1 VAETT
6 CTVLAAYDSLQAA
19 GEAVGQIV
27 ASGLLPVAMEIMDAL
42 AIEAAEA
49 SVKPNYPKGVPV
61 LLIVEL
67 EGERKVVDTDAARL
81 REVIDASGATEVNVT
96 EQAEERALIWKGR
109 KSAFSAV
116 GWLAPDYIVQD
127 GVVPRSRLGEA
138 LGEIDRMSTEAGI
151 RVANV
156 FHAGDGNLHPLIL
169 FDGREQDALHDA
181 EELAAE
187 ILRLCVRLGG
197 SITGEH
203 GVGIEKRSYLPLMF
217 AEDDMALMRRV
228 RSAVDPGELANRGKM
243 LEPTHAP
250 EPDTGAEDEG
260 PGTSPSAVP
269 SAGAPT

>member
-1 VAETT
+1 MSG
-6 CTVLAAYDSLQAA
+6 SLC
-19 GEAVGQIV
+19 
-27 ASGLLPVAMEIMDAL
+27 
-42 AIEAAEA
+42 
-49 SVKPNYPKGVPV
+49 
-61 LLIVEL
+61 
-67 EGERKVVDTDAARL
+67 
-81 REVIDASGATEVNVT
+81 
-96 EQAEERALIWKGR
+96 
-109 KSAFSAV
+109 
-116 GWLAPDYIVQD
+116 
-127 GVVPRSRLGEA
+127 PRSRLGEA